1 LFEGIIGGIKQ
12 IIDGIVKIF
21 QGDFVG
27 GLKDIFSGLRN
38 ILMAPFDA
46 LKEAI
51 KTGFSRI
58 GSFFSDAKKKLKEI
72 LGLQSEVEKN
82 ASKYKAGG
90 GGYATGGGGSGG
102 YGGGS
107 SGGRAKGG
115 IFYPSLLPK
124 LAVGGIINNPGMGV
138 AYNGAIIGERG
149 AEAVVPLTD
158 SQQMSLL
165 GETIGRYITVN
176 ATIVNQMNG
185 RVISKELQQIRN
197 EEDFQFNG

>member
-1 LFEGIIGGIKQ
+1 
-12 IIDGIVKIF
+12 
-21 QGDFVG
+21 
-27 GLKDIFSGLRN
+27 
-38 ILMAPFDA
+38 M
-46 LKEAI
+46 
-51 KTGFSRI
+51 
-58 GSFFSDAKKKLKEI
+58 
-72 LGLQSEVEKN
+72 
-82 ASKYKAGG
+82 AGG
-90 GGYATGGGGSGG
+90 VSTGKVNGALSAINRNF
-102 YGGGS
+102 

-149 AEAVVPLTD
+149 AVAVVPLTD

-165 GETIGRYITVN
+165 GETIGRYITIN

-185 RVISKELQQIRN
+185 RVISKELQNIRN